1 MPNIIINSDTSNLKD
16 VFKTLIPE
24 TTEMKYLIGYFYFST
39 VPELYDELIQKEDL
53 KIKILVGLK
62 TDSIISSN
70 LTSFYDNDRE
80 EYI

>member
-24 TTEMKYLIGYFYFST
+24 TTEMKYLIGYFYFSA